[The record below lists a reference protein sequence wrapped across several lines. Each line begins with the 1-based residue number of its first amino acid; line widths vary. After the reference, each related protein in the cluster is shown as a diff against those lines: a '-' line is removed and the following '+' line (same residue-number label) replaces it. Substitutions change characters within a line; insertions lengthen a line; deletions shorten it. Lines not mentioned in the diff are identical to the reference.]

1 MCCWLAATR
10 RGRECS
16 WQVVWALKKQR
27 FLHKHRGVWNE
38 LQNFKNV
45 EASFV
50 ACWVSVPIRGHE
62 VTWHPQGVP
71 EGPWLKWKT
80 WVKGSFR
87 LRPNVRMMAVV
98 EVTGPFMVGLIT
110 DRAPG
115 FPLVSLSVLKKAKCG
130 PSPLQPVEMYLD
142 CDSVFQNIGPLQSKT
157 CSQGSI
163 LLVHNGKTL
172 K

>member
-110 DRAPG
+110 DRDPG

-157 CSQGSI
+157 CSQGSCWYTMER
-163 LLVHNGKTL
+163 L
-172 K
+172 